1 MNLMPIALLVALL
14 LIPLAAV
21 GKQYLLLSDPPL
33 PPDPPSAWEVPAA
46 MMEPSQP
53 QQASSGFGST
63 GGDGSEID
71 PEGVEMNDPTWRG
84 EAPDD
89 APHYPTG

>member
-21 GKQYLLLSDPPL
+21 GKQYLLLSRPPL
-33 PPDPPSAWEVPAA
+33 PPDPPSAWEVPAS

-53 QQASSGFGST
+53 QQASSSFSST
-63 GGDGSEID
+63 DGDGSEID
-71 PEGVEMNDPTWRG
+71 PESVEMNDPTWRG